1 MKTIKY
7 ISVLAGMIF
16 LITSCG
22 EDFVDLTNPNQIT
35 TGSFWQ
41 TENDAVLGTNAMYQ
55 ALIFDGTYM
64 RFGPWIM
71 DVRADDVLST
81 TPGYFPED
89 VANYIVDAD
98 NIAYRMPWEHNYIG
112 VWRANQVL
120 DNIEDITMDE
130 DIKARCKG
138 EAYFIRGLC
147 YFNLLNLFRNV
158 VLFDHNFQSIDDY
171 YIPQSPPEQ
180 VWQFTIGDF
189 RKAEQNLWL
198 RDKTDEGRATKGAA
212 AAFLAKSYMINHKF
226 DSAATV
232 LLDIISTAEGG
243 NQKYGLY
250 SLVDD
255 YRDNFTEENENNSE
269 SLFEIQYAE
278 IEGLSVQGFTGDPQ
292 SNWLKTDAHHK
303 GIAAQPWGWG
313 DLAPNPWIYEQF
325 QLEKTVDGKLDPRME
340 ASLIFYHEDSAEYTV
355 YGYLQ
360 DSLYAELQSPGTDTA
375 NWLKVLDLMT
385 FATPDVVSDT
395 FKVFIRKWLTED
407 PVVEDAWRSCINRR
421 IMRYDDVLLMYAECQ
436 NEMNNQAECA
446 KYIQIVRDRANLPDR
461 EAEFAGYTQDQMRDQ
476 IDHERLLEFC
486 FEAWRYVDELRW
498 GWFDSDNPETFRIDE
513 LRAIDP
519 EYLNWSPGRE
529 YMAIPPMEIDRTNGI
544 VKQNPG
550 WN

>member
-1 MKTIKY
+1 MRTIKY
-7 ISVLAGMIF
+7 IPVLAGMIF
-16 LITSCG
+16 LITSCS

-41 TENDAVLGTNAMYQ
+41 TEDDAVLGTNAMYQ

-71 DVRADDVLST
+71 DVRADDALST

-120 DNIEDITMDE
+120 DNIEDIPMDANLK
-130 DIKARCKG
+130 IRCKG

-158 VLFDHNFQSIDDY
+158 VLFEHIPQSIDDY
-171 YIPQSPPEQ
+171 YIPQSSPEE
-180 VWQFTIGDF
+180 VWQFTIQNF
-189 RKAEQNLWL
+189 KNAEQNLWL
-198 RDKTDEGRATKGAA
+198 RNNTDVGRANKAAA
-212 AAFLAKSYMINHKF
+212 AAFLAKSYMIIHRF
-226 DSAATV
+226 DSAAPV
-232 LLDIISTAEGG
+232 LLDIISTADGG
-243 NQKYGLY
+243 NQKYGVY
-250 SLVDD
+250 SLVED
-255 YRDNFTEENENNSE
+255 YRDNFTDENENNSE
-269 SLFEIQYAE
+269 SIFEIQYAE

-303 GIAAQPWGWG
+303 GLAAQPFGWG

-325 QLEKTVDGKLDPRME
+325 QLERTVNNKLDPRME
-340 ASLIFYHEDSAEYTV
+340 ASLIFYHPDSAEYTV
-355 YGYLQ
+355 YGFYQ
-360 DSLYAELQSPGTDTA
+360 DSILPAAYDPTQSKTPFEA
-375 NWLKVLDLMT
+375 MT

-407 PVVEDAWRSCINRR
+407 PVQELAWLSYINRR
-421 IMRYDDVLLMYAECQ
+421 VMRYDDVLLMYAECQ
-436 NEMNNQAECA
+436 NELNNRAECA

-461 EAEFAGYTQDQMRDQ
+461 EAEFAGFTQAQMRDQ

-486 FEAWRYVDELRW
+486 FEAWRYVDMLRW
-498 GWFDSDNPETFRIDE
+498 GWFDNDNPETFKIDE
-513 LRAIDP
+513 LRARDP
-519 EYLNWSPGRE
+519 EYLNWIPGRE